1 VKPEVVNHKN
11 FNLNTNL
18 ISKNCLSIISRLH
31 RKGFQAYIVG
41 GGVRDL
47 IQKLAPKDF
56 DIVTNCEP
64 GQIRK
69 IFKNSR
75 IIGRRFKLV
84 HITFPDEIVETTT
97 FRSDSKDNEGAI
109 EVNEK
114 GRILRDN
121 SWGTQEEDVKR
132 RDFKINSLYY
142 DPFKGEIIDY
152 FGGIKDLGNKNVTF
166 IGDPE
171 KRILEDPVR
180 ILRAI
185 RFAAKLNFSIEKSA
199 KKIILEQKHH
209 LYEISPARIY
219 EEVLKLFLSGHAEMS
234 YKILNEYK
242 VFEILFPHVLD
253 VNKEFEDF
261 FLTAFKETDRRYK
274 VGKKL
279 NPGFIFALL
288 LWPKIFKKSNISK
301 NINFRNFYQSISE
314 VTRKQQVITS
324 VPKRFTSFIK
334 DVWMHQPRFQRTGRK
349 TLRFSNNLRFR
360 AAYDFFL
367 LRHSI
372 EPNLKNDIEWWTEF
386 RSANYD
392 KKIKLL
398 NSRGRK
404 FAKN

>member
-1 VKPEVVNHKN
+1 MKPEVVNHKN

-18 ISKNCLSIISRLH
+18 ISKNCLSIISKLH

-47 IQKLAPKDF
+47 IQKLDPKDF

-97 FRSDSKDNEGAI
+97 FRSDSKDNEGSI

-185 RFAAKLNFSIEKSA
+185 RFAAKLNFNIEKSA

-242 VFEILFPHVLD
+242 VFEILFPHVSD

-279 NPGFIFALL
+279 NPGFKFWSAIGEGFRHGRQMSWLPGVDWKEVLPRPIDEARSML
-288 LWPKIFKKSNISK
+288 NIQPPA
-301 NINFRNFYQSISE
+301 IYQDVVES
-314 VTRKQQVITS
+314 TLKQGGIHFDEQLS
-324 VPKRFTSFIK
+324 
-334 DVWMHQPRFQRTGRK
+334 
-349 TLRFSNNLRFR
+349 
-360 AAYDFFL
+360 AA
-367 LRHSI
+367 
-372 EPNLKNDIEWWTEF
+372 E
-386 RSANYD
+386 
-392 KKIKLL
+392 
-398 NSRGRK
+398 
-404 FAKN
+404 

>member
-1 VKPEVVNHKN
+1 MKPEVVNPKN

-18 ISKNCLSIISRLH
+18 ISKNCLSIISKLH

-41 GGVRDL
+41 GCVRDL
-47 IQKLAPKDF
+47 IQKLDPKDF

-97 FRSDSKDNEGAI
+97 FRSDSKDNEGSI

-199 KKIILEQKHH
+199 KKSFLNKNIIFMK
-209 LYEISPARIY
+209 SPLQEFTKRFLNYFYLGMRRCPIKFLMNIKC
-219 EEVLKLFLSGHAEMS
+219 LKF
-234 YKILNEYK
+234 
-242 VFEILFPHVLD
+242 
-253 VNKEFEDF
+253 F
-261 FLTAFKETDRRYK
+261 FLTSRMLT
-274 VGKKL
+274 
-279 NPGFIFALL
+279 
-288 LWPKIFKKSNISK
+288 KSL
-301 NINFRNFYQSISE
+301 
-314 VTRKQQVITS
+314 
-324 VPKRFTSFIK
+324 
-334 DVWMHQPRFQRTGRK
+334 K
-349 TLRFSNNLRFR
+349 T
-360 AAYDFFL
+360 FF
-367 LRHSI
+367 
-372 EPNLKNDIEWWTEF
+372 
-386 RSANYD
+386 
-392 KKIKLL
+392 
-398 NSRGRK
+398 
-404 FAKN
+404 

>member
-1 VKPEVVNHKN
+1 MKPEVVNHKN

-18 ISKNCLSIISRLH
+18 ISKNCLSIISKLH

-47 IQKLAPKDF
+47 IQKLDPKDF

-97 FRSDSKDNEGAI
+97 FRSDSKDNEGSI

-166 IGDPE
+166 IG
-171 KRILEDPVR
+171 RR
-180 ILRAI
+180 
-185 RFAAKLNFSIEKSA
+185 
-199 KKIILEQKHH
+199 
-209 LYEISPARIY
+209 
-219 EEVLKLFLSGHAEMS
+219 
-234 YKILNEYK
+234 
-242 VFEILFPHVLD
+242 LD
-253 VNKEFEDF
+253 
-261 FLTAFKETDRRYK
+261 
-274 VGKKL
+274 
-279 NPGFIFALL
+279 
-288 LWPKIFKKSNISK
+288 
-301 NINFRNFYQSISE
+301 
-314 VTRKQQVITS
+314 
-324 VPKRFTSFIK
+324 
-334 DVWMHQPRFQRTGRK
+334 
-349 TLRFSNNLRFR
+349 
-360 AAYDFFL
+360 
-367 LRHSI
+367 
-372 EPNLKNDIEWWTEF
+372 
-386 RSANYD
+386 
-392 KKIKLL
+392 
-398 NSRGRK
+398 RGRQSCLS
-404 FAKN
+404 A

>member
-1 VKPEVVNHKN
+1 
-11 FNLNTNL
+11 
-18 ISKNCLSIISRLH
+18 
-31 RKGFQAYIVG
+31 VG
-41 GGVRDL
+41 GGIRDL
-47 IQKLAPKDF
+47 IQKLDPKDF

-64 GQIRK
+64 TQIRK

-84 HITFPDEIVETTT
+84 HVTFSDEIVETTT
-97 FRSDSKDNEGAI
+97 FRSDSKDSEGSI

-152 FGGIKDLGNKNVTF
+152 FGGVKDLDKKSVTF

-185 RFAAKLNFSIEKSA
+185 RFAAKLNFNIEKGA

-209 LYEISPARIY
+209 LNEISPARIY
-219 EEVLKLFLSGHAEMS
+219 EEVIKLFLSGHAEMS

-242 VFEILFPHVLD
+242 VFEILFPHVSD
-253 VNKEFEDF
+253 VNNEFEDF
-261 FLTAFKETDRRYK
+261 FLTAFKETDRRHK

-288 LWPKIFKKSNISK
+288 MWPKIFKKSNISNK
-301 NINFRNFYQSISE
+301 INFRNFYQAISE
-314 VTRKQQVITS
+314 VTRKQQIITS

-360 AAYDFFL
+360 AAFDFFL

-372 EPNLKNDIEWWTEF
+372 EPNLKDDIEWWTEF
-386 RSANYD
+386 RTANYD

-404 FAKN
+404 FAKS

>member
-1 VKPEVVNHKN
+1 MKPAVLNHKS

-18 ISKNCLSIISRLH
+18 ISKNCLSIISKLH
-31 RKGFQAYIVG
+31 KKGYQAYIVG

-47 IQKLAPKDF
+47 IQKLDPKDF

-64 GQIRK
+64 TQIRK

-84 HITFPDEIVETTT
+84 HVTFSDEIVETTT
-97 FRSDSKDNEGAI
+97 FRSDSKDNGESI

-152 FGGIKDLGNKNVTF
+152 FGGVKDLGSKNVTF

-185 RFAAKLNFSIEKSA
+185 RFAAKLNFNIEKGA
-199 KKIILEQKHH
+199 KKVILEQKHH

-219 EEVLKLFLSGHAEMS
+219 EEVIKLFLSGHAERS
-234 YKILNEYK
+234 YKILNEYE
-242 VFEILFPHVLD
+242 VFEILFPHVSD
-253 VNKEFEDF
+253 VKHEFKNF

-288 LWPKIFKKSNISK
+288 LWPKVFKKSNISNK
-301 NINFRNFYQSISE
+301 INFRNFYQAISE
-314 VTRKQQVITS
+314 VTRKQQIITS

-360 AAYDFFL
+360 AAFDFFL
-367 LRHSI
+367 LRGSI
-372 EPNLKNDIEWWTEF
+372 EPNLKDDIEWWTEF
-386 RSANYD
+386 RTANYD

-404 FAKN
+404 FVKN

>member
-1 VKPEVVNHKN
+1 MKPEVVNPKN

-18 ISKNCLSIISRLH
+18 ISKNCLSIISELH

-47 IQKLAPKDF
+47 IQKLDPKDF

-97 FRSDSKDNEGAI
+97 FRSDSKDNEGSI

-185 RFAAKLNFSIEKSA
+185 TVSYT
-199 KKIILEQKHH
+199 H
-209 LYEISPARIY
+209 LRA
-219 EEVLKLFLSGHAEMS
+219 H
-234 YKILNEYK
+234 
-242 VFEILFPHVLD
+242 
-253 VNKEFEDF
+253 
-261 FLTAFKETDRRYK
+261 ET
-274 VGKKL
+274 
-279 NPGFIFALL
+279 
-288 LWPKIFKKSNISK
+288 
-301 NINFRNFYQSISE
+301 
-314 VTRKQQVITS
+314 
-324 VPKRFTSFIK
+324 
-334 DVWMHQPRFQRTGRK
+334 
-349 TLRFSNNLRFR
+349 
-360 AAYDFFL
+360 
-367 LRHSI
+367 
-372 EPNLKNDIEWWTEF
+372 
-386 RSANYD
+386 
-392 KKIKLL
+392 
-398 NSRGRK
+398 
-404 FAKN
+404 